1 MSNAKQWWGSHVPCA
16 WRKLLLLWCL
26 WLRKNKDN
34 LCVPIGGTVAH
45 QMNKTHARLRSQSI
59 GHR

>member
-1 MSNAKQWWGSHVPCA
+1 MVGIPFALRLAPTTAFVVPLVAKKQRQHLRSH
-16 WRKLLLLWCL
+16 
-26 WLRKNKDN
+26 
-34 LCVPIGGTVAH
+34 IGGAVAH

>member
-1 MSNAKQWWGSHVPCA
+1 MVGIPFALRLAPTTAFVVPLVA
-16 WRKLLLLWCL
+16 
-26 WLRKNKDN
+26 KNKDN
-34 LCVPIGGTVAH
+34 ICVPIGGTVAH